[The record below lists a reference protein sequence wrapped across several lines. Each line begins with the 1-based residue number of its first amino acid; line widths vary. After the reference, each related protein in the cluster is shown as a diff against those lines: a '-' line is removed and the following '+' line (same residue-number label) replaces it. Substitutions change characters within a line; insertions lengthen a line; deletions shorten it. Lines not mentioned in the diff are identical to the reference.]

1 MDTGP
6 HLIVVLIVTEK
17 ELREQIAQEIEAL
30 LNPPPID
37 EVDHII
43 WQVILDC
50 AAIARGKSD

>member
-1 MDTGP
+1 
-6 HLIVVLIVTEK
+6 VNEK